1 MYNLDYRKMKRPL
14 VLTAIL
20 TMMVLSSYAQR
31 PFRLTFV
38 ANPQFSWLTSDS
50 KSVSNDQA
58 HLGFD
63 YGVEADI
70 FLGNESYA
78 LTTGLTMN
86 QTGGNLI
93 YQTGQDFT
101 FAGESLPSG
110 TQIEYRLKYLEMP
123 LAIKLRSKDFG
134 RLNIYAQFGLTNWLN
149 IKSSGTSSDGTLNDA
164 SINDEIKM
172 FSMGLNIGFGIEH
185 DLGGNN
191 ALTAGV
197 IYNNGFTD
205 VTSNPSVKDN
215 TNLKTLR
222 FRFGFIF

>member
-1 MYNLDYRKMKRPL
+1 MKRPL
-14 VLTAIL
+14 VLAVVL
-20 TMMVLSSYAQR
+20 TMMAFSSYAQR

-38 ANPQFSWLTSDS
+38 ASPQFSWLTSDS
-50 KSVSNDQA
+50 KSVKNDQA

-70 FLGNESYA
+70 FLGSESYA

-93 YQTGQDFT
+93 YQTGQNFT

-110 TQIEYRLKYLEMP
+110 TQIEYRLKYLEVP

-134 RLNIYAQFGLTNWLN
+134 RMNIYAQFGLTNYLN
-149 IKSSGTSSDGTLNDA
+149 IKSSGTSSDGTLDNTNI
-164 SINDEIKM
+164 SDEVNM
-172 FSMGLNIGFGIEH
+172 FNMGLNIGFGLEH

-197 IYNNGFTD
+197 TYNNGFTD

-215 TNLKTLR
+215 TNLKSLR
-222 FRFGFIF
+222 FRLGFIF